1 MAEEKVVAQEAK
13 AEAPAN
19 EAPKEERAPRGDRR
33 PHGDRKGGRPDRK
46 GGDRKER
53 REPKDDMEERVVF
66 INRVSKTVKG
76 GRRMKFTALV
86 VVGDHKGQYG
96 FALAKAAEVP
106 DAIKKASEAARKK
119 LYSIHLVKGN
129 TISHEIV
136 GKYGACNVYLKP
148 APEGT
153 GIIAGGPVRAI
164 LELAGV
170 QNVCSKVYG
179 SRAPINIIRATN
191 QGLNN
196 LKSYKTMK
204 ELRSKNARSG
214 GGVAIGFEGGQMPL
228 WRRLPKRGF
237 KNVNRVEYA
246 VVNVN
251 DLNRFD
257 EGTLV
262 TPALLKEVGLIGKEF
277 HGVKVLGAG
286 KLEKKLTVQ
295 AAKFSKSAEEAIKNA
310 GGTAEVI

>member
-1 MAEEKVVAQEAK
+1 MAEEKVVTEEVK
-13 AEAPAN
+13 AEAPAT

-86 VVGDHKGQYG
+86 VVGDHKGHYG
-96 FALAKAAEVP
+96 FALSKAAEVP
-106 DAIKKASEAARKK
+106 DAIKKASESARKK

-204 ELRSKNARSG
+204 DLRN
-214 GGVAIGFEGGQMPL
+214 
-228 WRRLPKRGF
+228 
-237 KNVNRVEYA
+237 
-246 VVNVN
+246 
-251 DLNRFD
+251 
-257 EGTLV
+257 
-262 TPALLKEVGLIGKEF
+262 KE
-277 HGVKVLGAG
+277 
-286 KLEKKLTVQ
+286 
-295 AAKFSKSAEEAIKNA
+295 
-310 GGTAEVI
+310 

>member
-1 MAEEKVVAQEAK
+1 MLEEEKVVAAEEAPVE
-13 AEAPAN
+13 EAPAA
-19 EAPKEERAPRGDRR
+19 ETPAPENKENAEGRRPRGNRDNKRGGKGDRRGDRR
-33 PHGDRKGGRPDRK
+33 G
-46 GGDRKER
+46 ER
-53 REPKDDMEERVVF
+53 REEVKEYEERVVF

-86 VVGDHKGQYG
+86 VVGDHKGKYG

-106 DAIKKASEAARKK
+106 DAIKKASEAAKK
-119 LYSIHLVKGN
+119 NTYNIKLVKGA

-136 GKYGACNVYLKP
+136 GKFGACNVYLKP

-196 LKSYKTMK
+196 LKSYKSMK
-204 ELRSKNARSG
+204 ELR
-214 GGVAIGFEGGQMPL
+214 
-228 WRRLPKRGF
+228 
-237 KNVNRVEYA
+237 
-246 VVNVN
+246 
-251 DLNRFD
+251 
-257 EGTLV
+257 
-262 TPALLKEVGLIGKEF
+262 GKE
-277 HGVKVLGAG
+277 
-286 KLEKKLTVQ
+286 
-295 AAKFSKSAEEAIKNA
+295 
-310 GGTAEVI
+310 

>member
-1 MAEEKVVAQEAK
+1 MVEEEKKVAEPAK
-13 AEAPAN
+13 EEAPAA
-19 EAPKEERAPRGDRR
+19 APEQKAAQQAERR
-33 PHGDRKGGRPDRK
+33 PHGDRRPNGPR
-46 GGDRKER
+46 GDRKDR
-53 REPKDDMEERVVF
+53 RAPREVKDDMEERVVF

-86 VVGDHKGQYG
+86 VVGDHKGHYG
-96 FALAKAAEVP
+96 FALSKAAEVP
-106 DAIKKASEAARKK
+106 DAIKKATEAARKK
-119 LYSIHLVKGN
+119 LYTIHLVKGN

-196 LKSYKTMK
+196 LKSYKEMK
-204 ELRSKNARSG
+204 ALRN
-214 GGVAIGFEGGQMPL
+214 
-228 WRRLPKRGF
+228 
-237 KNVNRVEYA
+237 
-246 VVNVN
+246 
-251 DLNRFD
+251 
-257 EGTLV
+257 
-262 TPALLKEVGLIGKEF
+262 KEE
-277 HGVKVLGAG
+277 
-286 KLEKKLTVQ
+286 
-295 AAKFSKSAEEAIKNA
+295 N
-310 GGTAEVI
+310 

>member
-1 MAEEKVVAQEAK
+1 MAEEKVVTEEVK
-13 AEAPAN
+13 AEAAPAE
-19 EAPKEERAPRGDRR
+19 EAPKENRPAPRGDRR
-33 PHGDRKGGRPDRK
+33 PHGDRKGAPR
-46 GGDRKER
+46 GDRKDR
-53 REPKDDMEERVVF
+53 KNGPREAKDDGLEERVVF

-86 VVGDHKGQYG
+86 VVGDHKGHYG
-96 FALAKAAEVP
+96 FALSKAAEVP
-106 DAIKKASEAARKK
+106 DAIKKATEAARKK

-129 TISHEIV
+129 TISHEVI

-196 LKSYKTMK
+196 LKSYKVMK
-204 ELRSKNARSG
+204 ELR
-214 GGVAIGFEGGQMPL
+214 
-228 WRRLPKRGF
+228 
-237 KNVNRVEYA
+237 
-246 VVNVN
+246 
-251 DLNRFD
+251 
-257 EGTLV
+257 
-262 TPALLKEVGLIGKEF
+262 GK
-277 HGVKVLGAG
+277 
-286 KLEKKLTVQ
+286 
-295 AAKFSKSAEEAIKNA
+295 AE
-310 GGTAEVI
+310 

>member
-1 MAEEKVVAQEAK
+1 MGEKENMLDENKVETVVEEANAPVEEA
-13 AEAPAN
+13 
-19 EAPKEERAPRGDRR
+19 APKEENANAPRRPRGDRR
-33 PHGDRKGGRPDRK
+33 PDRRGDRRPRDRK
-46 GGDRKER
+46 D
-53 REPKDDMEERVVF
+53 EPKEFEERVVF

-86 VVGDHKGQYG
+86 VVGDHKGRYG

-106 DAIKKASEAARKK
+106 DAIKKASEAAKK
-119 LYSIHLVKGN
+119 NLFNIHLVKGQ
-129 TISHEIV
+129 TISHEVV

-196 LKSYKTMK
+196 LKSYKAMK
-204 ELRSKNARSG
+204 ELR
-214 GGVAIGFEGGQMPL
+214 GQ
-228 WRRLPKRGF
+228 
-237 KNVNRVEYA
+237 E
-246 VVNVN
+246 
-251 DLNRFD
+251 
-257 EGTLV
+257 
-262 TPALLKEVGLIGKEF
+262 
-277 HGVKVLGAG
+277 
-286 KLEKKLTVQ
+286 
-295 AAKFSKSAEEAIKNA
+295 
-310 GGTAEVI
+310 

>member
-1 MAEEKVVAQEAK
+1 MVEEKVVTEEVK
-13 AEAPAN
+13 AEAPA

-33 PHGDRKGGRPDRK
+33 PHGDRKGRPDRRDHK
-46 GGDRKER
+46 GPRAEKT
-53 REPKDDMEERVVF
+53 DDMEERVVF

-86 VVGDHKGQYG
+86 VVGDHKGKYG

-129 TISHEIV
+129 TISHEVV

-191 QGLNN
+191 QGLDN
-196 LKSYKTMK
+196 LKSYKAMK
-204 ELRSKNARSG
+204 ELR
-214 GGVAIGFEGGQMPL
+214 
-228 WRRLPKRGF
+228 
-237 KNVNRVEYA
+237 
-246 VVNVN
+246 
-251 DLNRFD
+251 
-257 EGTLV
+257 
-262 TPALLKEVGLIGKEF
+262 GKE
-277 HGVKVLGAG
+277 
-286 KLEKKLTVQ
+286 
-295 AAKFSKSAEEAIKNA
+295 
-310 GGTAEVI
+310 

>member
-1 MAEEKVVAQEAK
+1 MLEEEKVVNPAEQPAEAA
-13 AEAPAN
+13 AEAPAKE
-19 EAPKEERAPRGDRR
+19 EAPRDAKGNRGDRR
-33 PHGDRKGGRPDRK
+33 NQRQGGNRGDRKDR
-46 GGDRKER
+46 RNAP

-86 VVGDHKGQYG
+86 VVGDHKGHSG
-96 FALAKAAEVP
+96 FALSKAAEVP
-106 DAIKKASEAARKK
+106 DAIKKATEAARKK
-119 LYSIHLVKGN
+119 LYTIHLVKGN

-191 QGLNN
+191 QGLSN
-196 LKSYKTMK
+196 LKSYKETRALRNK
-204 ELRSKNARSG
+204 E
-214 GGVAIGFEGGQMPL
+214 E
-228 WRRLPKRGF
+228 
-237 KNVNRVEYA
+237 
-246 VVNVN
+246 
-251 DLNRFD
+251 
-257 EGTLV
+257 
-262 TPALLKEVGLIGKEF
+262 
-277 HGVKVLGAG
+277 
-286 KLEKKLTVQ
+286 
-295 AAKFSKSAEEAIKNA
+295 
-310 GGTAEVI
+310 

>member
-1 MAEEKVVAQEAK
+1 MLEEEKVVTEEVK
-13 AEAPAN
+13 AEAAPSE
-19 EAPKEERAPRGDRR
+19 EAPKETKGPRGDRR
-33 PHGDRKGGRPDRK
+33 PHGDRKGGR
-46 GGDRKER
+46 GDRKDR
-53 REPKDDMEERVVF
+53 KPTREPKDDGMEERVVF

-106 DAIKKASEAARKK
+106 DAIKKATEAARKK
-119 LYSIHLVKGN
+119 LYTIHLVKGN

-196 LKSYKTMK
+196 LKSYKEMK
-204 ELRSKNARSG
+204 ELRN
-214 GGVAIGFEGGQMPL
+214 
-228 WRRLPKRGF
+228 
-237 KNVNRVEYA
+237 
-246 VVNVN
+246 
-251 DLNRFD
+251 
-257 EGTLV
+257 
-262 TPALLKEVGLIGKEF
+262 KE
-277 HGVKVLGAG
+277 
-286 KLEKKLTVQ
+286 
-295 AAKFSKSAEEAIKNA
+295 
-310 GGTAEVI
+310 

>member
-1 MAEEKVVAQEAK
+1 MLEEEKVVTEEVK
-13 AEAPAN
+13 AEENPTA
-19 EAPKEERAPRGDRR
+19 APKEERAPRGDRR
-33 PHGDRKGGRPDRK
+33 PHGDRKGPR
-46 GGDRKER
+46 GDRKDR
-53 REPKDDMEERVVF
+53 RAAREPKDDMEERVVF

-86 VVGDHKGQYG
+86 VVGDHKGKYG

-106 DAIKKASEAARKK
+106 DAIKKATEAARKK
-119 LYSIHLVKGN
+119 LYTIHLVKGN

-196 LKSYKTMK
+196 LKSYKDMK
-204 ELRSKNARSG
+204 VLRSK
-214 GGVAIGFEGGQMPL
+214 E
-228 WRRLPKRGF
+228 
-237 KNVNRVEYA
+237 
-246 VVNVN
+246 
-251 DLNRFD
+251 
-257 EGTLV
+257 
-262 TPALLKEVGLIGKEF
+262 
-277 HGVKVLGAG
+277 
-286 KLEKKLTVQ
+286 
-295 AAKFSKSAEEAIKNA
+295 
-310 GGTAEVI
+310 

>member
-1 MAEEKVVAQEAK
+1 MAEEKVVTEEVK
-13 AEAPAN
+13 AEEAPKTA
-19 EAPKEERAPRGDRR
+19 EAPKEERAPHGDRR
-33 PHGDRKGGRPDRK
+33 PHGDRKGPRPDRK
-46 GGDRKER
+46 GDRKGPRPE
-53 REPKDDMEERVVF
+53 KQDDMEERVVF

-86 VVGDHKGQYG
+86 VVGDHKGHYG
-96 FALAKAAEVP
+96 FALSKAAEVP

-129 TISHEIV
+129 TISHEVI

-191 QGLNN
+191 QGLGN
-196 LKSYKTMK
+196 LKSYKVMK
-204 ELRSKNARSG
+204 ELR
-214 GGVAIGFEGGQMPL
+214 
-228 WRRLPKRGF
+228 
-237 KNVNRVEYA
+237 
-246 VVNVN
+246 
-251 DLNRFD
+251 
-257 EGTLV
+257 
-262 TPALLKEVGLIGKEF
+262 GKE
-277 HGVKVLGAG
+277 
-286 KLEKKLTVQ
+286 E
-295 AAKFSKSAEEAIKNA
+295 
-310 GGTAEVI
+310 

>member
-1 MAEEKVVAQEAK
+1 MLEEEKVVTEEVK
-13 AEAPAN
+13 AEENPTA
-19 EAPKEERAPRGDRR
+19 APKEERAPRGDRR
-33 PHGDRKGGRPDRK
+33 PHGDHRGPR
-46 GGDRKER
+46 GDRKDR
-53 REPKDDMEERVVF
+53 RAAREPRDDMEERVVF

-86 VVGDHKGQYG
+86 VVGDHKGKYG

-106 DAIKKASEAARKK
+106 DAIKKATEAARKK
-119 LYSIHLVKGN
+119 LYTIHLVKGN

-196 LKSYKTMK
+196 LKSYKDMK
-204 ELRSKNARSG
+204 VLRSK
-214 GGVAIGFEGGQMPL
+214 E
-228 WRRLPKRGF
+228 
-237 KNVNRVEYA
+237 
-246 VVNVN
+246 
-251 DLNRFD
+251 
-257 EGTLV
+257 
-262 TPALLKEVGLIGKEF
+262 
-277 HGVKVLGAG
+277 
-286 KLEKKLTVQ
+286 
-295 AAKFSKSAEEAIKNA
+295 
-310 GGTAEVI
+310 